1 MRTAKQTARIFGLS
15 AVQVKICANCGKQF
29 PIVSPDY
36 AYKIER
42 RQGGKYYSWF
52 CSYACMRM
60 IQKPLEAKRKEQFEA
75 KVKKDILVSLEESEK
90 HSQRMLAAYHA
101 KKAAKARQKEDGGQ
115 KPAGEQD
122 ARGRRGAKEEAKGKQ
137 EAMSERELIMTG
149 ILALALAVVVA
160 LRTAA
165 R

>member
-1 MRTAKQTARIFGLS
+1 MVLQLCVYADDSKAAGGETERTIR
-15 AVQVKICANCGKQF
+15 GKGQEGY
-29 PIVSPDY
+29 PCQPRRKREAQPEDACRVSRQEGGQGAP
-36 AYKIER
+36 ER
-42 RQGGKYYSWF
+42 RRRPEAGSLHPAEKGNFGNEADGQG
-52 CSYACMRM
+52 
-60 IQKPLEAKRKEQFEA
+60 
-75 KVKKDILVSLEESEK
+75 
-90 HSQRMLAAYHA
+90 
-101 KKAAKARQKEDGGQ
+101 ARNHRGN
-115 KPAGEQD
+115 GEQD